1 MVFCKRAKASWSAVV
16 STTQKIRGKTK
27 CYTNGRKLE
36 IRSRFAARLA
46 AADAGERAIEG
57 VFVGV

>member
-1 MVFCKRAKASWSAVV
+1 M
-16 STTQKIRGKTK
+16 
-27 CYTNGRKLE
+27 NGRKLE